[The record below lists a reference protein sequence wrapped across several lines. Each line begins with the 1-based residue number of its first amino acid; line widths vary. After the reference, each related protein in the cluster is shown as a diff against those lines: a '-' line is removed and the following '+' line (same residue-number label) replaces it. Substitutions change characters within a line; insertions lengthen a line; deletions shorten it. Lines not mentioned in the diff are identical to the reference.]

1 MEPQLSIHQVAA
13 RTGLTAH
20 TLRYY
25 ERIGLIAPVARAM
38 GGQRRYAAADL
49 DWLEFLMRLRATG
62 MPIQGMQAFARMRS
76 EGDATAGARRQMLEQ
91 HRTAVLAQIALLQQ
105 SAQVLHDKI
114 AHYRTVER
122 SLSPQATLLKGTL
135 HDPQP
140 L

>member
-1 MEPQLSIHQVAA
+1 
-13 RTGLTAH
+13 
-20 TLRYY
+20 
-25 ERIGLIAPVARAM
+25 M

-114 AHYRTVER
+114 AYYRTVER
-122 SLSPQATLLKGTL
+122 SLSPKATLLKGTP